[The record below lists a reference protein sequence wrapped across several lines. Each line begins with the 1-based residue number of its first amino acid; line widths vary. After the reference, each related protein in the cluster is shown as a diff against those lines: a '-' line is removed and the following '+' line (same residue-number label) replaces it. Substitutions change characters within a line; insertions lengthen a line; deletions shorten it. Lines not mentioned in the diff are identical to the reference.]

1 MISMM
6 FRVMGADGHRQRV
19 SFRSS
24 FVFFQRVI
32 SEDGFTSMYLIEC
45 RCSDITHSNDY
56 VDLIITACSEAAC
69 VSNLR
74 SQLSDGIFENSRFGE
89 VYLVADYCTSCSGL
103 LNYGCNYDYYD
114 SSNSTHSMISFNWD
128 LASSNGGIYE

>member
-1 MISMM
+1 MVSMM

-32 SEDGFTSMYLIEC
+32 SEDGFTNMHLIEC
-45 RCSDITHSNDY
+45 RCSDITQSNDY
-56 VDLIITACSEAAC
+56 VDLLITASSEAAC

-89 VYLVADYCTSCSGL
+89 VYLISDYCTSCTGL
-103 LNYGCNYDYYD
+103 LNYGSNFDFYD
-114 SSNSTHSMISFNWD
+114 SFNSTHSMTLFNWD
-128 LASSNGGIYE
+128 PASSTGGIY